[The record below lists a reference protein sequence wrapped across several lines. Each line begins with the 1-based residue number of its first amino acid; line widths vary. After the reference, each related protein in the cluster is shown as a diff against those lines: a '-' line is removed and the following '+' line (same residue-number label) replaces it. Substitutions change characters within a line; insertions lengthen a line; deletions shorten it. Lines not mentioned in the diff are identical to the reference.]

1 MNNPQISVIMPAY
14 NAEKYIAEA
23 INSILT
29 QTFNDFEFII
39 INDASTDST
48 KEIIES
54 YKDLRI
60 KFINN
65 EQNQGVAKSLNI
77 GLAAARGKYIA
88 RMDADDISLPQRFQT
103 QFDFMEQNPDIGI
116 CGSWAQN
123 FGERDDVIKTYQ
135 THEEIRDATFFYCP
149 MNHPSVIF
157 RNNNSI
163 LYSENFTSTQDYELW
178 CREIDNLNFAN
189 IPEVLLLYRRH
200 SGQTNGKKQNDI
212 ANDIRL
218 KNVKKIG
225 FDLSEEEKSIYLNIV
240 NGIFIAKNKRELI
253 SAVKILDNISTA
265 GTAHGY
271 KQLFQ
276 DAIRNFIKNAMEH
289 SLQNKVA
296 SFKLYFTAF
305 RKWKIFETPRA
316 TLRYIYYCCR
326 ILLHL

>member
-23 INSILT
+23 INSILS

-60 KFINN
+60 KLINN
-65 EQNQGVAKSLNI
+65 ERNQGVAKSLNI

-123 FGERDDVIKTYQ
+123 FGNRDDVIKTYQ
-135 THEEIRDATFFYCP
+135 THKEIKDVTFFYCALI
-149 MNHPSVIF
+149 HPTVFF
-157 RNNNSI
+157 RNDI
-163 LYSENFTSTQDYELW
+163 ALFYPEDFTSAQDYNLW
-178 CREIDNLNFAN
+178 SRTVDTIKLAN
-189 IPEVLLLYRRH
+189 IPKVLLLYRRH
-200 SGQTNGKKQNDI
+200 SEQTNGKKQNDV

-225 FDLSEEEKSIYLNIV
+225 VDLSEEERSIYLDIV
-240 NGIFIAKNKRELI
+240 NGIFIAKNKIELI

-276 DAIRNFIKNAMEH
+276 DKIRNFIKNIAEH
-289 SLQNKVA
+289 SLQNKIT
-296 SFKLYFTAF
+296 SPKLYFTTF

-316 TLRYIYYCCR
+316 NLRYIYYCFR
-326 ILLHL
+326 NLLHL